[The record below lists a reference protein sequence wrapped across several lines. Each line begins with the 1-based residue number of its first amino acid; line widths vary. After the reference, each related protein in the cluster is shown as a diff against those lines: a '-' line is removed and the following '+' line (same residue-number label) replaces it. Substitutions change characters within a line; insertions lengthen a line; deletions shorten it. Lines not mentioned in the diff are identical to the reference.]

1 MMRQASILV
10 VDDDEDIRRIV
21 TRTLENM
28 GYAVLDVGSGDEAAL
43 AMASQRFRL
52 AVVDLK
58 MRDLG
63 GQKAVMEM
71 HRHDPQMR
79 IIVVFGS
86 PDTPIG
92 ELRATA
98 QGWLYKPFRPEELRL
113 TVERVLGGA
122 SQEEP

>member
-1 MMRQASILV
+1 MKREARILV
-10 VDDDEDIRRIV
+10 VDENEDIRYII
-21 TRTLENM
+21 THTLEKM
-28 GYAVLDVGSGDEAAL
+28 GHEVLHVESGQEAVL
-43 AMASQRFRL
+43 AMASQRFGL

-79 IIVVFGS
+79 IIVVTGA
-86 PDTPIG
+86 PDTAIG

-98 QGWLYKPFRPEELRL
+98 QGWLYKPFRLDELRSL
-113 TVERVLGGA
+113 VERVLGGA
-122 SQEEP
+122 KQEDP

>member
-28 GYAVLDVGSGDEAAL
+28 GYAVLHVGSGDEAAL

-71 HRHDPQMR
+71 HRHDSQMR
-79 IIVVFGS
+79 IIVMFGS